1 MPYTTGTKGTDGKIV
16 NTTVQ
21 VRVGNIVRNGESVTT
36 SVIFIVPDGEQPQ
49 VKVRMAELMD
59 F

>member
-1 MPYTTGTKGTDGKIV
+1 
-16 NTTVQ
+16 
-21 VRVGNIVRNGESVTT
+21 VRNGESVTT
-36 SVIFIVPDGEQPQ
+36 SVIFVVPDGEQPQ